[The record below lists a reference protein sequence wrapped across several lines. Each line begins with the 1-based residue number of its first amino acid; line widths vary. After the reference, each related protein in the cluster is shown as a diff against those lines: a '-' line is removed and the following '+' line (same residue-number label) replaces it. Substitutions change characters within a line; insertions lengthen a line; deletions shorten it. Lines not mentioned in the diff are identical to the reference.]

1 MLQGAALENSIIIR
15 WGGDEFLVVTPNIDR
30 HTHNELVRKIKN
42 EQMKFRQGD
51 PDTGLSVGDMLRTD
65 MSMSLKKVIEEA
77 DNKMYLDKKSL
88 KNIWYSN

>member
-1 MLQGAALENSIIIR
+1 
-15 WGGDEFLVVTPNIDR
+15 
-30 HTHNELVRKIKN
+30 
-42 EQMKFRQGD
+42 MKFRQGD